1 MSILNKFIKK
11 KTSEESKSKK
21 EIKEQ
26 KGQKEGKRISVRKK
40 DIDALILIRPRITE
54 KAADLA
60 QQGKYIFE
68 VANSANKI
76 RIKEAVKSFYNVKV
90 KHVRI
95 INVSGKKRRLGLIQ
109 GATSGYKKAIVALE
123 KGEKI
128 EILPR

>member
-1 MSILNKFIKK
+1 MSILNKLIKK
-11 KTSEESKSKK
+11 KTPEEPKSKK

-26 KGQKEGKRISVRKK
+26 KGQKEEKRISARGKNV
-40 DIDALILIRPRITE
+40 DALILLRPRITE

-60 QQGKYIFE
+60 EQGKYVFE

-76 RIKEAVKSFYNVKV
+76 RIKEAVKIFYNVKV
-90 KHVRI
+90 RNVRI
-95 INVSGKKRRLGLIQ
+95 INVPGKKRRLGLIE
-109 GATSGYKKAIVALE
+109 GATPSYKKAIVALE